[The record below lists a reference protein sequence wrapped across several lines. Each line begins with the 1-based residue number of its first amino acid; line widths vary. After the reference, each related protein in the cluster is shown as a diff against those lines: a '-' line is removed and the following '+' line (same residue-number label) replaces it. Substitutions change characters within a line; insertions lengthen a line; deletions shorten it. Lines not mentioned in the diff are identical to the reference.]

1 MPRVIAALPLGQWPD
16 PEPLP
21 ALRDPTRRAQAL
33 SALAGLTV
41 TRLLTPPSDARA
53 RAVELRRC
61 AGLARCIAA
70 ACDAEAAELPQPEW
84 T

>member
-1 MPRVIAALPLGQWPD
+1 MRPTTAALPLGQWPD

-21 ALRDPTRRAQAL
+21 ALHDPTRRAQAL

-41 TRLLTPPSDARA
+41 TRLLVSPGTEQA

-61 AGLARCIAA
+61 AGLARAIATL
-70 ACDAEAAELPQPEW
+70 CDAEADDLPQPEW